1 MKEEKRMK
9 RFVEHFHIG
18 YHQPALEEQINTY
31 AERENLKIITIAPV
45 YGNGIYVLFER
56 KETEDDR

>member
-1 MKEEKRMK
+1 MK

-18 YHQPALEEQINTY
+18 YHQPSLEEQINTY